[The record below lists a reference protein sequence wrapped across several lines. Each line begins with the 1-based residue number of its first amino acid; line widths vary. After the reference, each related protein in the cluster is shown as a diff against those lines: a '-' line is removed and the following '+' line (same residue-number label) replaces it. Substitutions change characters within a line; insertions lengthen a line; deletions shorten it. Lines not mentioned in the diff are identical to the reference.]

1 LGASD
6 YMVGNAPAGASYS
19 APLVGFQL
27 GQSIADLPDAYMKGR
42 EQARQRAMEDAFK
55 DGPPRDPATGQLDTN
70 AIINK
75 GMQIG
80 GLPFAQPLLQ
90 YMLDL
95 EAGKAWSGAIPSEQG
110 QTGPAPPNSAAGPG
124 NLGAGAQ
131 PARPAMRPQG
141 APQRASAGADNE
153 GAENIRSLITGLAG
167 GREVGSAIRDAVQK
181 FRIGPDADLS
191 PEQVK
196 AVTAFVGPK
205 LRGGAPSEVNQP
217 AEATSAADDGIN
229 GGSRPPFM
237 GGGTSG
243 APAPAGGRAPN
254 AVAQAGPGMAAV
266 DNAGAGGAPSIRQT
280 PVGTADDAR
289 VAFTRATNMR
299 KAALAMPSTN
309 PGRQKALLDQAQ
321 AEQTRGENILKSLGE
336 YNKPTGEQINARD
349 EAVQAAERAKLTN
362 QQKNTPPGMS
372 VPEGQAYAE
381 ALKGQ
386 AAASVKNIAARIEG
400 IKPAQDSIQVLD
412 EMMNA
417 FRSGGTN
424 ISTGPGAQQWLKVKQ
439 AVNNQIP
446 GFFKGVPEAEEV
458 DKLNSY
464 LASAVAK
471 AMTPRPTQYEFKA
484 FQQQTPGLL
493 TSREGSAVLAD
504 ILRQTKVQELEL
516 GRIADKF
523 KFGGKSWSDV
533 EEKYFKDHPIISP
546 QTHKPI
552 DAQKAPDGKWY
563 RPDPD
568 RPGKYIV
575 ER

>member
-1 LGASD
+1 MGASD
-6 YMVGNAPAGASYS
+6 YMVGNAPSGASYS

-42 EQARQRAMEDAFK
+42 EQARQRAMQDAFK

-167 GREVGSAIRDAVQK
+167 GREAGSAIRDAVQK

-243 APAPAGGRAPN
+243 APATPGGRAPN

-266 DNAGAGGAPSIRQT
+266 DNAGAGAASGVRQT
-280 PVGTADDAR
+280 PVGTAEDAR

-372 VPEGQAYAE
+372 VQEAAAYEKQLAAVAE
-381 ALKGQ
+381 AKGKRV
-386 AAASVKNIAARIEG
+386 ADAIGS
-400 IKPAQDSIQVLD
+400 IKPARDALNVIN
-412 EMMNA
+412 EMDNA
-417 FRSGGTN
+417 LTSGWNN
-424 ISTGPGAQQWLKVKQ
+424 ISTGPGARQWLEVKK
-439 AVNNQIP
+439 AVNNVYP
-446 GFFKGVPEAEEV
+446 GTFSNVSQAETI
-458 DKLNSY
+458 DKLNAQ
-464 LASAVAK
+464 LAAAAAK
-471 AMTPRPTQYEFKA
+471 AMTARPSQLEFRA
-484 FQQQTPGLL
+484 FMSNNPGLL
-493 TSREGSAVLAD
+493 TSRETSRNLLD
-504 ILRQTKVQELEL
+504 IMRQGKQQELEL
-516 GRIADKF
+516 GQIA
-523 KFGGKSWSDV
+523 GKLRPGQDYADA
-533 EEKYFKDHPIISP
+533 EEKYYRSHPIISP
-546 QTHKPI
+546 FTHKPI
-552 DAQKAPDGKWY
+552 DAKRAPDGKWY

-568 RPGKYIV
+568 RPGKYVV
-575 ER
+575 EP